1 MSAIVTAGIDVGA
14 KTLVACVLRE
24 DEQAKCK
31 ASKPWELAN
40 TPSGHGSLI
49 KTLRDRGVN
58 RVVCEASGVYHLELA
73 LALTKAGLPLMVA
86 NPRQVKAFIQARL
99 RNTQNDP
106 VDAYELAQ
114 FALRMEFV
122 PWRPPSPAQYAL
134 HRIARSLHGYVDQA
148 TAAKN
153 RLHAAS
159 VVSHTPKI
167 VLKTLRR
174 EIAFLE
180 GLQQQLSVEAL
191 KIIAADSKLQRLFE
205 LLLSVRGIA
214 ETSAVQLLGEL
225 CVLAPELSAKAWVKL
240 TGLDPTRKQSGTS
253 VLTKTHISKRGNAK
267 LRAALYMPAMS
278 ARQHDPGLRAFAD
291 RLVANGKTPMQAL
304 TAVARKLL
312 HGIHAMFKLDQPWN
326 SAALVSQSPKN
337 A

>member
-1 MSAIVTAGIDVGA
+1 MSVIVPAGIDVGA
-14 KTLVACVLRE
+14 KSLMVCLLR
-24 DEQAKCK
+24 DGQKAK
-31 ASKPWELAN
+31 ANKPWQVEN
-40 TPSGHGSLI
+40 TASGHRTLI
-49 KTLRDRGVN
+49 KTLLDRGVT
-58 RVVCEASGVYHLELA
+58 RIVCEATGVYHLELA
-73 LALTKAGLPLMVA
+73 LALTGAGLPVMVA

-122 PWRPPSPAQYAL
+122 PWQPPRAAQYAL
-134 HRIARSLHGYVDQA
+134 HRIARSLHGYVEQA

-153 RLHAAS
+153 RLHAATS
-159 VVSHTPKI
+159 VGHTPKI
-167 VLKTLRR
+167 VLKTLRN

-180 GLQQQLSVEAL
+180 RLQQQLSAEAL
-191 KIIAADSKLQRLFE
+191 NLIAQDTRLQRAFD
-205 LLLSVRGIA
+205 LLISVRGIA
-214 ETSAVQLLGEL
+214 QTSAVQLLGEL
-225 CVLAPELSAKAWVKL
+225 CVLAPHLSAKAWVKL
-240 TGLDPTRKQSGTS
+240 AGLDPTRKQSGTS
-253 VLTKTHISKRGNAK
+253 VLTQTRISKRGNAK

-291 RLVANGKTPMQAL
+291 RLIANGKTPMQAL
-304 TAVARKLL
+304 IAVARKLL

-326 SAALVSQSPKN
+326 SQALVPQIPSN

>member
-1 MSAIVTAGIDVGA
+1 MTAIVPAGIDVGA
-14 KTLVACVLRE
+14 KTLVVCVLRE
-24 DEQAKCK
+24 GEQAKRK
-31 ASKPWELAN
+31 STKPWELHN
-40 TPSGHGSLI
+40 TPSGHCALI
-49 KTLRDRGVN
+49 KALHDRGVT
-58 RVVCEASGVYHLELA
+58 RVVCEATGVYHLELA
-73 LALTKAGLPLMVA
+73 YALTKAGLPVMVA

-106 VDAYELAQ
+106 VDAHELAQ

-122 PWRPPSPAQYAL
+122 PWQPPSVAQYAL

-153 RLHAAS
+153 RLHAAG
-159 VVSHTPKI
+159 VVAQTPRI
-167 VLKTLRR
+167 VLKTLRK

-180 GLQQQLSVEAL
+180 RLQQQLSAEAL
-191 KIIAADSKLQRLFE
+191 KIIATDTKLQRQFE
-205 LLLSVRGIA
+205 LLVSVRGIA

-278 ARQHDPGLRAFAD
+278 ARKNDPGLHAFAD

-304 TAVARKLL
+304 IAVARKLL

-326 SAALVSQSPKN
+326 SRALVPQSPN
-337 A
+337 